1 MTIKN
6 MAKNIYPRIGAHI
19 SAAGD
24 ISLAPLRAAEAG
36 LECFQFFS
44 RPPQGGPAKPITAE
58 LAKKFQANCGK
69 HKLESYIHAPYY
81 INLASVSN
89 RIYYGSI
96 SVLRDELE
104 RGSKLGVKYLMTHL
118 GSAKD
123 LGEKEGMKKTIEGIG
138 KILEDYKG
146 STKFLIEM
154 SAGSGAII
162 GDTFEEIAKIVSS
175 AKLKKYKIGICYDT
189 AHGFASGY
197 DLRTD
202 SAVKQTFKKLNEIL
216 GLKNLYLIHANDSQA
231 ELSSHKDRH
240 EHIGKGKIG
249 LAGFKALVA
258 FAKKQ
263 KINLVLETPHEG
275 PRDKEL
281 LEDIKILKKLRK

>member
-1 MTIKN
+1 MV
-6 MAKNIYPRIGAHI
+6 KNIYPRIGAHI

-24 ISLAPLRAAEAG
+24 MSLAPLRAAEAG

-58 LAKKFQANCGK
+58 LAQKFQINCKK
-69 HKLESYIHAPYY
+69 HKLESYIHTPYY
-81 INLASVSN
+81 INLASANN

-96 SVLRDELE
+96 KVIREELE
-104 RGSKLGVKYLMTHL
+104 RGSSLGVKYLMAHL

-123 LGEKEGMKKTIEGIG
+123 LGEREGIKKTIEGLG
-138 KILEDYKG
+138 KILDGYKG

-162 GDTFEEIAKIVSS
+162 GDTFEEIAKIIFS

-197 DLRTD
+197 DLRTEN
-202 SAVKQTFKKLNEIL
+202 AVKQTFKQFDEIL
-216 GLKNLYLIHANDSQA
+216 GLKNLYLMHANDSLA
-231 ELSSHKDRH
+231 DFGSHKDRH
-240 EHIGKGKIG
+240 GHIGKGMIG
-249 LAGFKALVA
+249 LAGFKAIVA

-263 KINLVLETPHEG
+263 KLNLVLETPHEG
-275 PRDKEL
+275 NMDKEL

>member
-1 MTIKN
+1 
-6 MAKNIYPRIGAHI
+6 MAKNVYPRIGAHI

-24 ISLAPLRAAEAG
+24 MSLAPLRAVEAG

-44 RPPQGGPAKPITAE
+44 RPPQGGPAKPVTAE
-58 LAKKFQANCGK
+58 LAKKFQTNCKK
-69 HKLESYIHAPYY
+69 HELESYIHAPYY
-81 INLASVSN
+81 INLASANN
-89 RIYYGSI
+89 RIYHGSI
-96 SVLRDELE
+96 GVLREELE

-123 LGEKEGMKKTIEGIG
+123 LGEKEGLKKTIDGIG
-138 KILEDYKG
+138 KILEGYQG
-146 STKFLIEM
+146 GTKFLIEM

-162 GDTFEEIAKIVSS
+162 GDTFEEIAKIIFS

-197 DLRTD
+197 DLRTEK
-202 SAVKQTFKKLNEIL
+202 AVKQTFNKFNEIL
-216 GLKNLYLIHANDSQA
+216 SLKNLQLMHANDSLA
-231 ELSSHKDRH
+231 DFNSHKDRH

-258 FAKKQ
+258 IAQKQ
-263 KINLVLETPHEG
+263 KISLVLETPHEG
-275 PRDKEL
+275 PKDKGL
-281 LEDIKILKKLRK
+281 LEDIRVLKKLRK

>member
-1 MTIKN
+1 MLKN
-6 MAKNIYPRIGAHI
+6 FYPRIGAHI

-24 ISLAPLRAAEAG
+24 VSLAPLRAAEIG

-44 RPPQGGPAKPITAE
+44 RPPQGGPAKAITPKLAE
-58 LAKKFQANCGK
+58 EFKKNCAK

-81 INLASVSN
+81 INLASANN
-89 RIYYGSI
+89 RIYHGSI

-123 LGEKEGMKKTIEGIG
+123 LGEKEGMEKTIEGISKVLDG
-138 KILEDYKG
+138 HKG
-146 STKFLIEM
+146 GTKFLIEM

-162 GDTFEEIAKIVSS
+162 GDTFEEIGKIIFST
-175 AKLKKYKIGICYDT
+175 KLKKYRIGICFDT

-197 DLRTD
+197 DLCTE
-202 SAVKQTFKKLNEIL
+202 SAVKQTFNKFAEIL
-216 GLKNLYLIHANDSQA
+216 GLDNLYLIHANDSLA
-231 ELSSHKDRH
+231 DLGSHKDRH

-258 FAKKQ
+258 FAKKR
-263 KINLVLETPHEG
+263 KVNLVLETPHEG
-275 PRDKEL
+275 NKDKAL
-281 LEDIKILKKLRK
+281 IDDVNALKKMRK